1 MNNINEDKHL
11 ILSYIKDEK
20 IINKIN
26 NKLNNKLNEY
36 KTFINAFIRI

>member
-26 NKLNNKLNEY
+26 NKLNKY

>member
-11 ILSYIKDEK
+11 IFSYIKDEK

-26 NKLNNKLNEY
+26 NKLNEY

>member
-1 MNNINEDKHL
+1 MNNINNINKDKHL

-26 NKLNNKLNEY
+26 NKLNEY
-36 KTFINAFIRI
+36 KTFINSFIRI

>member
-1 MNNINEDKHL
+1 MNNINKDKHL

-26 NKLNNKLNEY
+26 NKLNEY

>member
-1 MNNINEDKHL
+1 MNNINEYKHL

-26 NKLNNKLNEY
+26 NKLNEY